1 MHLRRGEIQ
10 LNDARGSAE
19 GGWIV
24 IACLNSMSGTSQA
37 GASEDGQSRNRST
50 NGGSPI
56 RAPPEASPR
65 EFDGATESA
74 KCSDTGQREP
84 ATPCSSSARASDT
97 VTTSVPS
104 SGAGIVWS
112 QAGATMVVPIGA
124 PDPEAHRP
132 RLSEAEIRAILDRKR
147 RQRDEAIE
155 RRIQAAKSSDK
166 SREKS
171 RENSGEKSGD
181 KLSAAGGERF
191 AAAIAHD
198 MELDLSTTN
207 RQQLMEIGI
216 ELPPIG
222 EAPSSSDE
230 VHQLLWRVIYGL
242 ARLGIFLV
250 DTEHLDDRALVTL
263 LLDRILNDSVP
274 DIPPNDD
281 MTEFIGLC
289 DPSTMGAASAQ
300 PVSGDG
306 KPDGLMGPFDCTT
319 EDGDD
324 EWQPWGLADSVIGA
338 EDQAPTTEPIE
349 VVQTE
354 TDATS
359 RSGKGR
365 DSILPR
371 PFREH
376 FHRLRSEAS

>member
-1 MHLRRGEIQ
+1 M
-10 LNDARGSAE
+10 NDAHGSAE

-24 IACLNSMSGTSQA
+24 IACLYSMSGTSQA
-37 GASEDGQSRNRST
+37 DASEEGQSRNRST

-56 RAPPEASPR
+56 RAPSEASPR

-171 RENSGEKSGD
+171 GD

-222 EAPSSSDE
+222 GAPSSSDE

-300 PVSGDG
+300 SVSGDG

-354 TDATS
+354 TDATA

>member
-37 GASEDGQSRNRST
+37 DASEEGQSRNRST

-56 RAPPEASPR
+56 RAPSEASPR

-84 ATPCSSSARASDT
+84 AAPCSSSAHAPDT

-124 PDPEAHRP
+124 PDPEAYRP

-166 SREKS
+166 SR
-171 RENSGEKSGD
+171 EKSGD

-222 EAPSSSDE
+222 GAPSSSDE

-289 DPSTMGAASAQ
+289 DPSTIGTSFAQ
-300 PVSGDG
+300 SVSGDS
-306 KPDGLMGPFDCTT
+306 KPDGLLGPFDCTS

-324 EWQPWGLADSVIGA
+324 EWQPWGVADFVLGA
-338 EDQAPTTEPIE
+338 EDQAPAPAPIGCARP
-349 VVQTE
+349 E
-354 TDATS
+354 TSATS

-376 FHRLRSEAS
+376 LLRPRSEAG

>member
-1 MHLRRGEIQ
+1 MG
-10 LNDARGSAE
+10 
-19 GGWIV
+19 
-24 IACLNSMSGTSQA
+24 GTSQA
-37 GASEDGQSRNRST
+37 GVSEDGQSRNRSSK
-50 NGGSPI
+50 GESPN
-56 RAPPEASPR
+56 
-65 EFDGATESA
+65 
-74 KCSDTGQREP
+74 
-84 ATPCSSSARASDT
+84 RASSEELHGDCTGLNESTKDSGIGPRDTAPTLPLSADTPET
-97 VTTSVPS
+97 VTTSGKSRV
-104 SGAGIVWS
+104 AGMVWS
-112 QAGATMVVPIGA
+112 QAGATMSVPIGA

-147 RQRDEAIE
+147 RLRDEAIE
-155 RRIQAAKSSDK
+155 RRMQAAKSTDAT
-166 SREKS
+166 
-171 RENSGEKSGD
+171 G
-181 KLSAAGGERF
+181 AVGGERF

-198 MELDLSTTN
+198 MELDASTTN
-207 RQQLMEIGI
+207 RQQLIEIGV

-222 EAPSSSDE
+222 EAPSSSEE

-250 DTEHLDDRALVTL
+250 DTDHLDDHALVTL

-289 DPSTMGAASAQ
+289 DPSTMGPASVQ

-306 KPDGLMGPFDCTT
+306 KPDGLMGPFDCTA

-324 EWQPWGLADSVIGA
+324 EWQPWGLADSMIGA
-338 EDQAPTTEPIE
+338 EDQAPTPKLIE
-349 VVQTE
+349 VAPTGA
-354 TDATS
+354 DATS

-365 DSILPR
+365 DSMLPR
-371 PFREH
+371 PFREQ

>member
-1 MHLRRGEIQ
+1 MG
-10 LNDARGSAE
+10 
-19 GGWIV
+19 
-24 IACLNSMSGTSQA
+24 GTSQV
-37 GASEDGQSRNRST
+37 GESEDGQSRNRST
-50 NGGSPI
+50 NGGSSN
-56 RAPPEASPR
+56 RAPSEASPR
-65 EFDGATESA
+65 ECDGTTESA

-84 ATPCSSSARASDT
+84 AAPWSSSAHVPDT

-104 SGAGIVWS
+104 RGVGIVWS

-147 RQRDEAIE
+147 RLRDEAIE
-155 RRIQAAKSSDK
+155 RRIQAAKSTDAT
-166 SREKS
+166 
-171 RENSGEKSGD
+171 G
-181 KLSAAGGERF
+181 AVGGERL

-198 MELDLSTTN
+198 MELDRSTTN
-207 RQQLMEIGI
+207 RQQLMEIGV

-222 EAPSSSDE
+222 GAPSSSDE

-289 DPSTMGAASAQ
+289 DPSTMGVASDR
-300 PVSGDG
+300 PVSGGG

-324 EWQPWGLADSVIGA
+324 EWQPRGLADSIMGA
-338 EDQAPTTEPIE
+338 EDGAPTTEPIE

-354 TDATS
+354 ADATS

>member
-1 MHLRRGEIQ
+1 
-10 LNDARGSAE
+10 
-19 GGWIV
+19 
-24 IACLNSMSGTSQA
+24 
-37 GASEDGQSRNRST
+37 
-50 NGGSPI
+50 
-56 RAPPEASPR
+56 
-65 EFDGATESA
+65 
-74 KCSDTGQREP
+74 
-84 ATPCSSSARASDT
+84 
-97 VTTSVPS
+97 
-104 SGAGIVWS
+104 
-112 QAGATMVVPIGA
+112 MVVPIGA

-171 RENSGEKSGD
+171 REKSGEKSGD

-222 EAPSSSDE
+222 GAPSSSDE

-354 TDATS
+354 TDATA

>member
-10 LNDARGSAE
+10 LNDAHGSAE

-37 GASEDGQSRNRST
+37 DASEEGQSRNRST

-56 RAPPEASPR
+56 RAPSEASPR

-171 RENSGEKSGD
+171 REKSGEKSGD

-222 EAPSSSDE
+222 EAPSSSE
-230 VHQLLWRVIYGL
+230 ELHQLLWRVIYGL

-306 KPDGLMGPFDCTT
+306 KPDGLMGPFDWTT

-324 EWQPWGLADSVIGA
+324 EWQPWGLADSIIGV

-354 TDATS
+354 ADATS

>member
-1 MHLRRGEIQ
+1 
-10 LNDARGSAE
+10 
-19 GGWIV
+19 
-24 IACLNSMSGTSQA
+24 
-37 GASEDGQSRNRST
+37 
-50 NGGSPI
+50 
-56 RAPPEASPR
+56 
-65 EFDGATESA
+65 
-74 KCSDTGQREP
+74 
-84 ATPCSSSARASDT
+84 
-97 VTTSVPS
+97 
-104 SGAGIVWS
+104 
-112 QAGATMVVPIGA
+112 MVVPIGA

-147 RQRDEAIE
+147 ELRDEAIE
-155 RRIQAAKSSDK
+155 RRIQAANSVDTSSDT
-166 SREKS
+166 S
-171 RENSGEKSGD
+171 SGKSGD
-181 KLSAAGGERF
+181 KLSLAGGARL

-198 MELDLSTTN
+198 MELDASTTN
-207 RQQLMEIGI
+207 RQQLMEIGV

-222 EAPSSSDE
+222 GAPSSSDE

-289 DPSTMGAASAQ
+289 DPSTMGAVSGQ
-300 PVSGDG
+300 SVSGDG

-324 EWQPWGLADSVIGA
+324 EWQPWGLADSIIGV
-338 EDQAPTTEPIE
+338 EDQAPTTEPIA
-349 VVQTE
+349 VARTE